1 MTLQTW
7 RPLQAVASLAIAL
20 LLATGAGSQGWCA
33 EAAKPK
39 AAKPRADEDIG
50 AVLLFEPAT
59 GKALYEVNIDEP
71 WFPASLTKMMTVY
84 LTLDAVRAG
93 RLTWDTKVPLSDKA
107 RAQPATR
114 IGLRKGIDITVAQAV
129 RGVILRSANDFSMAL
144 AELIAGSE
152 EDFARL
158 QNDTAKR
165 LGMSRTHFKNP
176 HGLPDTEQMTT
187 ARDFARLTMALGR
200 DFPESIELFS
210 TREVRIHKQTFHS
223 QNELLRTLAGADGMK
238 TGFTCGSG
246 YNVVATATR
255 EGRRLGV
262 VILGALTR
270 NGRSKRA
277 KDLLEAGF
285 AYVEG
290 NDVEIDGQA
299 LKTVSL
305 DQVPVSHGAETP
317 AHDLTR
323 ITRTRKCGNRVA
335 RRGRQLAR
343 PTIVT
348 VKRPSLADGPV
359 AGAVAAGVIST
370 PTPRVAAKKH

>member
-1 MTLQTW
+1 MTLHIR
-7 RPLQAVASLAIAL
+7 RPFLAFACLAVAML
-20 LLATGAGSQGWCA
+20 LTTSIGSQGWCA
-33 EAAKPK
+33 DAAKPK
-39 AAKPRADEDIG
+39 ADENIG

-59 GKALYEVNIDEP
+59 GKALYGVNVDEP

-93 RLTWDTKVPLSDKA
+93 RLTWETTVPLSDKA

-158 QNDTAKR
+158 QNDSAKR
-165 LGMSRTHFKNP
+165 LGMTRTLFKNP
-176 HGLPDTEQMTT
+176 HGLPDAEQVTT
-187 ARDFARLTMALGR
+187 ARDFAKLTMALGR
-200 DFPESIELFS
+200 DFPESTELFS

-223 QNELLRTLAGADGMK
+223 QNDLLRTLPGADGMK

-246 YNVVATATR
+246 YNVVATAMR

-262 VILGALTR
+262 IILGALTR
-270 NGRSKRA
+270 DGRSKRA
-277 KDLLEAGF
+277 RDLLEAGF

-290 NDVEIDGQA
+290 NEVEIDGQA
-299 LKTVSL
+299 LKTVAL
-305 DQVPVSHGAETP
+305 DRVPVSHDTETP
-317 AHDLTR
+317 AHDMTR

-343 PTIVT
+343 PTLVT
-348 VKRPSLADGPV
+348 VKPAGVARDEPV
-359 AGAVAAGVIST
+359 DSVAAGVITAPS
-370 PTPRVAAKKH
+370 PLVAAKKH